1 MTWLLFIFGLLVA
14 VFTPQ
19 GAKALPDDNHKTVAV
34 VILVCVGIALMVI
47 ATLIHQIG
55 GAA

>member
-1 MTWLLFIFGLLVA
+1 MTWLLFLFGLMVA

-19 GAKALPDDNHKTVAV
+19 GAKALPDNKNRHVAV
-34 VILVCVGIALMVI
+34 VIMVCMGIALMVI
-47 ATLIHQIG
+47 ATLLHQIG